1 MNVKEMLKITGFKP
15 HALITVTPDEFAQ
28 AAIQKMAEHN
38 KGALPVCNET
48 GELIGIV
55 TERDIIRKCFARGG
69 DFENKKIKDIMTEKV
84 AIARLDDDLDYAIRT
99 MKKEKIRHLPIA
111 DGKRVVG
118 ILSMRDI
125 LGFQYEET
133 NIRIKYMQMLPKRS
147 FSPELSTTL

>member
-1 MNVKEMLKITGFKP
+1 MNVKEMLKVTGFKP
-15 HALITVTPDEFAQ
+15 QALITVAPDEFAR
-28 AAIQKMAEHN
+28 AAIKKMAESN
-38 KGALPVCNET
+38 KGALPVCNEKD
-48 GELIGIV
+48 ELIGIV

-84 AIARLDDDLDYAIRT
+84 AIARLDDDLDYAIET

-125 LGFQYEET
+125 LGFQYEES
-133 NIRIKYMQMLPKRS
+133 NIKIKYMQMLPKRS
-147 FSPELSTTL
+147 FSSELSTSL